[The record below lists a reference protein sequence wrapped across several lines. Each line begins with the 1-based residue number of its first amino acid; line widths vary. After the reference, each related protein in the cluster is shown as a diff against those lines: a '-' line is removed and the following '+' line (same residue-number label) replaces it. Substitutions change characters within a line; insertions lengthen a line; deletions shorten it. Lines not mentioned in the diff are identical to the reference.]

1 MDFNLTEDQQAL
13 SSLAEEIFAG
23 QSTDERLKKLFQ
35 AGTEFD
41 AELWGKVTDAG
52 LVGAVIDE
60 KHGGGDLGMVGL
72 ALVLEQQGRFTAQI
86 PLLDTAVYGLLPLL
100 RFGSDA
106 QIEAELPVLLDGSRI
121 VAGALAEVGAGLPAV
136 PKVTARADGDGNA
149 FRLDGEKRAVAW
161 LTVANRILVTASV
174 DGALAVFILDADA
187 EGVAVEAARTT
198 APWASGNLT
207 LTNAPASVL
216 GSVEQGAEIAAWI
229 VDRARVAL
237 AAQQIGVCE
246 RGLART
252 VEYVNTREQF
262 GKPLSTKQGV
272 MLRAADAYMDTE
284 AIRVTT
290 LEAAWRMDGGEAATE
305 QALVARWYASESGK
319 RVVHACQ
326 HLHGGMGADIDHP
339 IHRHF
344 LWGRQIDVTLGSG
357 IQQLAALGK
366 LLAHVPA
373 QGGSR

>member
-13 SSLAEEIFAG
+13 ASLAEEIFSD
-23 QSTDERLKKLFQ
+23 QSTDDRLKKLAQ

-41 AELWGKVTDAG
+41 TELWGKVAEAG
-52 LVGAVIDE
+52 LVGALIED
-60 KHGGGDLGMVGL
+60 KRGGGDLGLVGL
-72 ALVLEQQGRFTAQI
+72 ALLLEQQGRFTAQI
-86 PLLDTAVYGLLPLL
+86 PLLDTVVYGLLPLL
-100 RFGSDA
+100 EFGPEDLIESD
-106 QIEAELPVLLDGSRI
+106 LPALLDGSRI
-121 VAGALAEVGAGLPAV
+121 VAGAIAEVGAGLPAV
-136 PKVTARADGDGNA
+136 PKVTARADGDA
-149 FRLDGEKRAVAW
+149 YYLDGVKRAVAW
-161 LTVANRILVTASV
+161 LTVAHRVLVTASV
-174 DGALAVFILDADA
+174 DGVPAVFMVDPEAD
-187 EGVAVEAARTT
+187 GVAIESAPTT
-198 APWASGNLT
+198 APWASGNLS
-207 LTNAPASVL
+207 LSNARGWL
-216 GSVEQGAEIAAWI
+216 IGTVERGAEIAAWI
-229 VDRARVAL
+229 VDRARIAL
-237 AAQQIGVCE
+237 AAQQVGVCS

-290 LEAAWRMDGGEAATE
+290 LEAAWRMDRGEAATE
-305 QALVARWYASESGK
+305 QALVARWFASEAGK

-326 HLHGGMGADIDHP
+326 HLHGGMGSDIDHP

>member
-13 SSLAEEIFAG
+13 ASLAEEIFSD
-23 QSTDERLKKLFQ
+23 QSTDDRLKKLAQ

-41 AELWGKVTDAG
+41 TELWSKVAEAG
-52 LVGAVIDE
+52 LVGALIAD
-60 KHGGGDLGMVGL
+60 KRGGGDLGLVGL
-72 ALVLEQQGRFTAQI
+72 TLLLERQGRYTAQI
-86 PLLDTAVYGLLPLL
+86 PLLDTVVYGLLPLL
-100 RFGSDA
+100 EFCPEEL
-106 QIEAELPVLLDGSRI
+106 IEADLPALLDGSRI
-121 VAGALAEVGAGLPAV
+121 VAGAIAEVGAALPAA
-136 PKVTARADGDGNA
+136 PKVTARAEGDAYYLDGD
-149 FRLDGEKRAVAW
+149 KRAVAW
-161 LTVANRILVTASV
+161 LTVAHRVLVTASV
-174 DGALAVFILDADA
+174 DGALAVFMVNAEAD
-187 EGVAVEAARTT
+187 GVAIESAPTT
-198 APWASGNLT
+198 APWASGNLS
-207 LTNAPASVL
+207 LTNARGWL
-216 GSVEQGAEIAAWI
+216 IGTVERGTEIAAWI

-237 AAQQIGVCE
+237 AAQQVGICE

-290 LEAAWRMDGGEAATE
+290 LEAAWRMDRGEAATE
-305 QALVARWYASESGK
+305 QALVARWFASEAGK

-326 HLHGGMGADIDHP
+326 HLHGGMGSDIDHP

>member
-1 MDFNLTEDQQAL
+1 MDFNLTEDQREL
-13 SSLAEEIFAG
+13 SSLAERILAD
-23 QSTDERLKKLFQ
+23 QSTDERLKKLTHSG
-35 AGTEFD
+35 ADLDT
-41 AELWGKVTDAG
+41 ELWGKIAEAG
-52 LVGAVIDE
+52 LVGALVE
-60 KHGGGDLGMVGL
+60 ERHGGGDLGLVGL
-72 ALVLEQQGRFTAQI
+72 ALLLEQQGRFTAQI
-86 PLLDTAVYGLLPLL
+86 PLLDTVVYGLLPLL
-100 RFGSDA
+100 RFGSDEL
-106 QIEAELPVLLDGSRI
+106 IERDLPGLLDGSRI

-136 PKVTARADGDGNA
+136 PKVTARRDGAGY
-149 FRLDGEKRAVAW
+149 RLDGDKRAVAW
-161 LTVANRILVTASV
+161 LTVAHRILVTASL
-174 DGALAVFILDADA
+174 DGALAVFTVDADA
-187 EGVAVEAARTT
+187 AGVEIEAAPTT
-198 APWASGNLT
+198 APWASGNLR
-207 LTNAPASVL
+207 LTDAPARPV
-216 GSVEQGAEIAAWI
+216 GTVEDGPEVAAWI

-237 AAQQIGVCE
+237 AAQQLGVCE

-252 VEYVNTREQF
+252 VEHVNAREQF

-272 MLRAADAYMDTE
+272 MLRAAEAYMDTE

-290 LEAAWRMDGGEAATE
+290 LEAAWRMDRGEAATE
-305 QALVARWYASESGK
+305 QALVARWFASEAGK

-326 HLHGGMGADIDHP
+326 HLHGGTGSDVDHP

>member
-1 MDFNLTEDQQAL
+1 MDFNLTEDQRAL
-13 SSLAEEIFAG
+13 TSLAEEIFAD
-23 QSTDERLKKLFQ
+23 QSTDERLKKLAQ
-35 AGTEFD
+35 TD
-41 AELWGKVTDAG
+41 TNLDVELWGKVAEAG
-52 LVGAVIDE
+52 LVGAIIAE
-60 KHGGGDLGMVGL
+60 RHGGGDLGMVGL
-72 ALVLEQQGRFTAQI
+72 ALLLEQQGRFTAQI
-86 PLLDTAVYGLLPLL
+86 PLLDTVVYGLLPLL
-100 RFGSDA
+100 EFGSDEL
-106 QIEAELPVLLDGSRI
+106 IEADLPALLDGSRI
-121 VAGALAEVGAGLPAV
+121 VAGALAEVGTGLPAV
-136 PKVTARADGDGNA
+136 PKVTARADGDA
-149 FRLDGEKRAVAW
+149 YRLDGEKRAVAW
-161 LTVANRILVTASV
+161 LTVAHRVLVTASV
-174 DGALAVFILDADA
+174 DGVLAVFLVDPQAP
-187 EGVAVEAARTT
+187 GVAIEAAPTT
-198 APWASGNLT
+198 APWASGNLR
-207 LTNAPASVL
+207 LDDAPGRL
-216 GSVEQGAEIAAWI
+216 IGTVERGAEIAAWI

-237 AAQQIGVCE
+237 AAQQVGVCE

-290 LEAAWRMDGGEAATE
+290 LEAAWRMDQGEAATE
-305 QALVARWYASESGK
+305 QALVARWYASEAGK

-326 HLHGGMGADIDHP
+326 HLHGGMGSDIDHP

>member
-13 SSLAEEIFAG
+13 ASLAEEIFSD
-23 QSTDERLKKLFQ
+23 QSTDDRLKKLAQ
-35 AGTEFD
+35 SDTEFD
-41 AELWGKVTDAG
+41 TELWGKVAEAG
-52 LVGAVIDE
+52 LAGALIQE
-60 KHGGGDLGMVGL
+60 KRGGGDLGLVGL
-72 ALVLEQQGRFTAQI
+72 ALLLEQQGRFTAQI
-86 PLLDTAVYGLLPLL
+86 PLLDTVVYGLLPLL
-100 RFGSDA
+100 EFGSEDL
-106 QIEAELPVLLDGSRI
+106 IELDLPALLDGSRI

-136 PKVTARADGDGNA
+136 PKVSARRDGDA
-149 FRLDGEKRAVAW
+149 YYLDGDKRAVAW
-161 LTVANRILVTASV
+161 LTVAHRVLVTASV
-174 DGALAVFILDADA
+174 DGALAVFTVDADA
-187 EGVAVEAARTT
+187 EGVAIESAPTT
-198 APWASGNLT
+198 APWASGNLN
-207 LTNAPASVL
+207 LTRARGRL
-216 GSVEQGAEIAAWI
+216 IGTVERGAEIAGWI

-237 AAQQIGVCE
+237 AAQQVGVCE

-290 LEAAWRMDGGEAATE
+290 LEAAWRMDRGEAATE
-305 QALVARWYASESGK
+305 QALVARWFASEAGK

-326 HLHGGMGADIDHP
+326 HLHGGMGSDIDHP

>member
-13 SSLAEEIFAG
+13 ASLAEEIFSG
-23 QSTDERLKKLFQ
+23 QSTDDRLKKLAQ
-35 AGTEFD
+35 SGTEFD
-41 AELWGKVTDAG
+41 AQLWGKVADAG
-52 LVGAVIDE
+52 LIGALIDD
-60 KHGGGDLGMVGL
+60 KRGGGDLGLVGL
-72 ALVLEQQGRFTAQI
+72 ALLLEQQGRYTAQI
-86 PLLDTAVYGLLPLL
+86 PLLDTVVYGLLPLL
-100 RFGSDA
+100 EFCPENL
-106 QIEAELPVLLDGSRI
+106 IEHDLPALLDGSRI
-121 VAGALAEVGAGLPAV
+121 VAGALAEVGTGLPAV
-136 PKVTARADGDGNA
+136 PKVTARADGDA
-149 FRLDGEKRAVAW
+149 YYLDGDKRAVAW
-161 LTVANRILVTASV
+161 LTVAHRVLVTASV
-174 DGALAVFILDADA
+174 DGALAVFMVNPEAD
-187 EGVAVEAARTT
+187 GVAIESAPTT
-198 APWASGNLT
+198 APWASGNLS
-207 LTNAPASVL
+207 LTNAQGWL
-216 GSVEQGAEIAAWI
+216 IGTVERGAEIAAWI

-237 AAQQIGVCE
+237 AAQQVGVCE

-290 LEAAWRMDGGEAATE
+290 LEAAWRMDRGEAATE
-305 QALVARWYASESGK
+305 QALVARWFASEAGK

-326 HLHGGMGADIDHP
+326 HLHGGMGSDIDHP